1 MRAEVDVGN
10 TITEICPATESI
22 SGHRSIIQNLV
33 IKNTSTTV
41 VYLQWTIEDDDLT
54 QFNGYPLG
62 QNEVAIIERTKKS
75 APVLGITG
83 SGTATLR
90 VSGD

>member
-1 MRAEVDVGN
+1 MRKAVSVTN
-10 TITEICPATESI
+10 SVLEICPASEMRGDFKAKI
-22 SGHRSIIQNLV
+22 NNLV

-41 VYLQWTIEDDDLT
+41 VYLQWTVESDNLT
-54 QFNGYPLG
+54 TSNGYPLG
-62 QNEVAIIERTKKS
+62 QNEVAIIERTKTS
-75 APVLGITG
+75 APVLGITA